1 MFIFDIIRLWMN
13 GDEEIKKCW
22 FVRKKKRWVRKYKT
36 NQRIKSDWN
45 RDMKIRKEA
54 KVKVIIIDMVPC
66 RLIEVASIGFLVG
79 RVTSDLNSLISPSGR
94 IHHILK
100 SYDQLAVL
108 LFIDNSRSE
117 YETSI
122 FLWIAS
128 KIQLSVKILIQEVT

>member
-13 GDEEIKKCW
+13 GDEERKKCW

-66 RLIEVASIGFLVG
+66 RLIEVG

>member
-1 MFIFDIIRLWMN
+1 
-13 GDEEIKKCW
+13 
-22 FVRKKKRWVRKYKT
+22 
-36 NQRIKSDWN
+36 
-45 RDMKIRKEA
+45 MKIRKEA

-66 RLIEVASIGFLVG
+66 RLIEVG

-122 FLWIAS
+122 FL
-128 KIQLSVKILIQEVT
+128 